1 MPKINH
7 FEINADDPLR
17 AKSFY
22 ENVFKW
28 KIEKWEGPLE
38 YWLISAGDE
47 DEPGINGGLQ
57 KRENKEDAITNYITV
72 KSVDDIIKKIEE
84 NGGKIIKPKSPI
96 PRVGYY
102 AIFKDTE
109 GNRLYLMEEDESAK

>member
-1 MPKINH
+1 MPKIDH

-96 PRVGYY
+96 PGVGYY

-109 GNRLYLMEEDESAK
+109 GNRLYLMEKDESAK

>member
-38 YWLISAGDE
+38 YWLINAGDE

-96 PRVGYY
+96 PGVGYY

-109 GNRLYLMEEDESAK
+109 GNRLDLMEEDESAK

>member
-1 MPKINH
+1 M
-7 FEINADDPLR
+7 
-17 AKSFY
+17 
-22 ENVFKW
+22 
-28 KIEKWEGPLE
+28 
-38 YWLISAGDE
+38 
-47 DEPGINGGLQ
+47 
-57 KRENKEDAITNYITV
+57 

-109 GNRLYLMEEDESAK
+109 GNRLDLMEEDESAK